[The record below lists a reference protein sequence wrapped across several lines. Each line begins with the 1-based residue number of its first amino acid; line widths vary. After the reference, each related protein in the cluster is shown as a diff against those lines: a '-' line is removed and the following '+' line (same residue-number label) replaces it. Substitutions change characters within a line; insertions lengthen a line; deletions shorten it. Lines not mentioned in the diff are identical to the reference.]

1 MIDEI
6 EKQLINDVLWIAVDL
21 TKKHLKTLDSFVLR
35 NIVLVRWDE
44 KVL

>member
-21 TKKHLKTLDSFVLR
+21 TGIYPKYSFK
-35 NIVLVRWDE
+35 IIYMMKIE
-44 KVL
+44 K

>member
-21 TKKHLKTLDSFVLR
+21 TKKYLKTLDSFVLR

>member
-21 TKKHLKTLDSFVLR
+21 TKTLDSFVLR